1 MYPASDSVVA
11 TRIARVD
18 RRAVE
23 RVDGRLSAEALD
35 QIWICDVEFTK
46 SGSIGFAG
54 GYDGEVLDD
63 AELRARN
70 ERAFERM
77 QLEKQRAIEM
87 QQIEAENERLRLLRD
102 QTALAYAATPTW
114 ASTYDG
120 WFFVGRHR
128 GRPARLGVSPRMG
141 GSRR

>member
-1 MYPASDSVVA
+1 
-11 TRIARVD
+11 
-18 RRAVE
+18 
-23 RVDGRLSAEALD
+23 
-35 QIWICDVEFTK
+35 
-46 SGSIGFAG
+46 
-54 GYDGEVLDD
+54 
-63 AELRARN
+63 
-70 ERAFERM
+70 
-77 QLEKQRAIEM
+77 M

-114 ASTYDG
+114 DSTYDG